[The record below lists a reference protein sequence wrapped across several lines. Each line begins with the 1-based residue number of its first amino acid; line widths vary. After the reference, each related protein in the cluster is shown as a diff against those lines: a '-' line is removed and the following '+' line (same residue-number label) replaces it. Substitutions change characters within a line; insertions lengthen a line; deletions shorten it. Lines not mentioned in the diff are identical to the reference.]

1 MIGAILSGGYG
12 KRLKPLTD
20 EIPKS
25 LIEIKE
31 KYTIMDRQIYDF
43 QNAGIK
49 EIYILSGHLGEKI
62 EERYGKTHMGMN
74 FHYLKEEKPMGTLYS
89 VRNLMK
95 NCPDQDIVLRN
106 GDTITDLNFSEFI
119 KFSINSPFQMIMFIY
134 RMKSPFGIVETLG
147 DQVTSFKEKP
157 FLRYF
162 INAGVYYLKSSAKDI
177 FFADYLNKDI
187 ETTVFPELARRKLIG
202 AYREETFWMGIDS
215 EKDLE
220 TVRSQYA
227 GRVDY
232 PWGYMKN
239 AFSGENISI
248 VSYHM
253 KENSRMSLEMREG
266 SVMRIV
272 EGEGM
277 VRSHKDIIYGKDT
290 VVDEPGKLEIICH
303 KTTEFEII
311 SNSK

>member
-12 KRLKPLTD
+12 KRLKPITD

-62 EERYGKTHMGMN
+62 EERYGKEHMGMN

-89 VRNLMK
+89 VRNLMN
-95 NCPDQDIVLRN
+95 NCPGQDIVLRN
-106 GDTITDLNFSEFI
+106 GDTITDLNFGEFI
-119 KFSINSPFQMIMFIY
+119 RFSENSPFKMVMFIY

-157 FLRYF
+157 FLNYF
-162 INAGVYYLKSSAKDI
+162 INAGVYFIKSSAKDI

-187 ETTVFPELARRKLIG
+187 ETTVFPELARRKMIG
-202 AYREETFWMGIDS
+202 AYKEDTFWMGIDS

-220 TVRSQYA
+220 TVRNQYS
-227 GRVDY
+227 GRVDF
-232 PWGYMKN
+232 PWGYMRSTFTGKD
-239 AFSGENISI
+239 ISL
-248 VSYHM
+248 VTYHL
-253 KENSRMSLEMREG
+253 KENSKMSLDIRNG
-266 SVMRIV
+266 SVIRFV

-277 VRSHKDIIYGKDT
+277 IHSGKDVKYGKDT
-290 VVDEPGKLEIICH
+290 VFDKPGKIDITCH
-303 KTTEFEII
+303 KSTEFEMIT
-311 SNSK
+311 SSK